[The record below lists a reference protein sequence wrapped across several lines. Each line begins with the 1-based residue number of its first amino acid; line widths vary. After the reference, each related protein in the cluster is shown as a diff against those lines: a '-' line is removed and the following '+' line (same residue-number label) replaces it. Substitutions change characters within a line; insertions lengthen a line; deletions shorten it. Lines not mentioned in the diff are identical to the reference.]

1 MKRPPICQ
9 VTIIAMFIGEDQG
22 EKEDVEKE
30 EEKKKKTLIR
40 FDQEKREIKWNRCGR
55 QMSCSLICLKVAV
68 SFVAGRRKLKSN

>member
-1 MKRPPICQ
+1 
-9 VTIIAMFIGEDQG
+9 MFIGEDQR

-30 EEKKKKTLIR
+30 EEEKKTLIR

-68 SFVAGRRKLKSN
+68 SFVGRRRKLKSN